1 MAEHKVPQD
10 VEADDKLIGPFS
22 FRQFIY
28 LMIAFG
34 GCVMAFFLSQASPVL
49 AIIPAPMVLFFG
61 VLALPLRKDQPMEVY
76 LAALIK
82 YYFGGSRVRI
92 WAADGEEPNVT
103 ISAPETIEDPK
114 TKELAADEVSRRLS
128 FLANITDTQ
137 GWSTRG
143 FSTSVNQTNLNDDYA
158 SAAQDAYDV
167 MDDSNTVQVDNM
179 LTKSA
184 QDVRSRAMAKMR
196 EASQLT
202 NVAPQAAP
210 VYTQPVQ
217 PSTLASTPS
226 TSSAG
231 PSNYWTTPLQTAQ
244 LPNYA
249 YQNTASYQP
258 QYIPQAPAQPIASV
272 QQPAQQ
278 SVQQPIQQPIPQA
291 TWQTVQ
297 PSPAQYMPP
306 TTPQQSPDF
315 TAPKSDDENVITDE
329 LLQKVA
335 MHRDDDVQIDRNT
348 KVINPNGDESAII
361 DNNKDEPNEQ
371 TTIGASDGSFI
382 DIKFH

>member
-103 ISAPETIEDPK
+103 ISAPETVEDPK

-143 FSTSVNQTNLNDDYA
+143 FSASVNQTNLNDDYA

-202 NVAPQAAP
+202 NATPQTAP

-217 PSTLASTPS
+217 SSVLASTPS
-226 TSSAG
+226 TE

-258 QYIPQAPAQPIASV
+258 QYIPQAPAQPIA
-272 QQPAQQ
+272 P
-278 SVQQPIQQPIPQA
+278 VQQPIQQPIPQT
-291 TWQTVQ
+291 TWQTAQ
-297 PSPAQYMPP
+297 PSPAPAQYTPP

-315 TAPKSDDENVITDE
+315 AASKSDDENVITDE
-329 LLQKVA
+329 LLRKVV

-348 KVINPNGDESAII
+348 KVINPNGNESAII
-361 DNNKDEPNEQ
+361 DSNKDEPNKQ
-371 TTIGASDGSFI
+371 TLGASDGSFI

>member
-103 ISAPETIEDPK
+103 ISAPETVEDPK

-143 FSTSVNQTNLNDDYA
+143 FSASVNQTNLNDDYA

-202 NVAPQAAP
+202 NATPQTAP

-217 PSTLASTPS
+217 SSVLASTPS
-226 TSSAG
+226 TE

-258 QYIPQAPAQPIASV
+258 QYIPQAPAQPIA
-272 QQPAQQ
+272 P
-278 SVQQPIQQPIPQA
+278 VQQPIQQPIPQT
-291 TWQTVQ
+291 TWQTAQ
-297 PSPAQYMPP
+297 PSPAPAQYTPP

-315 TAPKSDDENVITDE
+315 AASKSDDENVITDE
-329 LLQKVA
+329 LLRKVA

-348 KVINPNGDESAII
+348 KVINPNGNESAII
-361 DNNKDEPNEQ
+361 DSNKDEPNKQ
-371 TTIGASDGSFI
+371 TLGASDGSFI

>member
-103 ISAPETIEDPK
+103 ISAPETVEDPK

-143 FSTSVNQTNLNDDYA
+143 FSASMNQTNLNDDYA

-202 NVAPQAAP
+202 NATSQTAP

-217 PSTLASTPS
+217 SSVLASTPS
-226 TSSAG
+226 TE
-231 PSNYWTTPLQTAQ
+231 PSDYWTTPLQTAQ

-249 YQNTASYQP
+249 YQNTASYQS
-258 QYIPQAPAQPIASV
+258 QYIPQAPAQPIA
-272 QQPAQQ
+272 P
-278 SVQQPIQQPIPQA
+278 VQQPIQQPIPQT
-291 TWQTVQ
+291 TWQTAQ
-297 PSPAQYMPP
+297 PSSAPVQYMPP
-306 TTPQQSPDF
+306 TTPQQSPNF
-315 TAPKSDDENVITDE
+315 TASKSDDENVITDE
-329 LLQKVA
+329 LLRKVA

-361 DNNKDEPNEQ
+361 DNNKDEPNGQ

>member
-28 LMIAFG
+28 LIIAFG

-103 ISAPETIEDPK
+103 ISAPETVEDPK

-143 FSTSVNQTNLNDDYA
+143 FSASMNQTNLNDDYA

-202 NVAPQAAP
+202 NTTPQTAP

-217 PSTLASTPS
+217 SSAPASTPS
-226 TSSAG
+226 TE

-244 LPNYA
+244 LPNYT

-258 QYIPQAPAQPIASV
+258 QYIPQAPAQPIAPV
-272 QQPAQQ
+272 
-278 SVQQPIQQPIPQA
+278 QQPIPQT
-291 TWQTVQ
+291 TWQTAQ
-297 PSPAQYMPP
+297 PSPAPAQYTPP
-306 TTPQQSPDF
+306 TTPQQLPDF
-315 TAPKSDDENVITDE
+315 AASKSDDENVITDE

-348 KVINPNGDESAII
+348 KVINPNGNESAII
-361 DNNKDEPNEQ
+361 DSNKDEPNKQ
-371 TTIGASDGSFI
+371 TIGASDGSFI